1 MGGASVEIEVS
12 PLLSFNFLRLPPPD
26 SGHDWCL
33 AVEAVV
39 ITFQTEGWL
48 VGVQPAGALEPFGVK
63 KDAAGE
69 ERVAALG

>member
-1 MGGASVEIEVS
+1 
-12 PLLSFNFLRLPPPD
+12 
-26 SGHDWCL
+26 L

-48 VGVQPAGALEPFGVK
+48 VGVEPAGTLEPFGVK

-69 ERVAALG
+69 ESVRLDLLGVLSYFLA